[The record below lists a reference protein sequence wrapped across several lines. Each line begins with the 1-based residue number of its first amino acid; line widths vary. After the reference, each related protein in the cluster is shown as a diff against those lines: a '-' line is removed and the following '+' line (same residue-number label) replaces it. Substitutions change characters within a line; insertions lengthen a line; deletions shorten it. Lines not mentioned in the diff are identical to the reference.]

1 MAKSIWAAKHYTHV
15 IVEHLM
21 PKWWSLRWCLSSSLG
36 RLSTSL
42 WKPAAE
48 IFFSHSGTKALE
60 GSASDVGGYGYIT
73 HISGQIWWLSLRS
86 GFCVGHWR
94 SSSPNWVKHFIM
106 DFGLLVMLTQERAFT
121 QTVATKLEE
130 HSSLKMSLY
139 MVKSVQNLNNLI
151 PKKMFGL
158 LEKYNV

>member
-1 MAKSIWAAKHYTHV
+1 MMIIKMVFVFLSGKAFHKLVEAGCRDFFFTFRHKSIRGV
-15 IVEHLM
+15 
-21 PKWWSLRWCLSSSLG
+21 SLRCWGIWPNSYFRPNMMAEFKVRVLCRPLTFFLTKLG
-36 RLSTSL
+36 KTFHYGL
-42 WKPAAE
+42 WPSCHVDTGK
-48 IFFSHSGTKALE
+48 
-60 GSASDVGGYGYIT
+60 
-73 HISGQIWWLSLRS
+73 
-86 GFCVGHWR
+86 
-94 SSSPNWVKHFIM
+94 
-106 DFGLLVMLTQERAFT
+106 GLY

>member
-1 MAKSIWAAKHYTHV
+1 
-15 IVEHLM
+15 
-21 PKWWSLRWCLSSSLG
+21 
-36 RLSTSL
+36 
-42 WKPAAE
+42 
-48 IFFSHSGTKALE
+48 
-60 GSASDVGGYGYIT
+60 
-73 HISGQIWWLSLRS
+73 
-86 GFCVGHWR
+86 
-94 SSSPNWVKHFIM
+94 M
-106 DFGLLVMLTQERAFT
+106 DFGLLVMLTQERAFL